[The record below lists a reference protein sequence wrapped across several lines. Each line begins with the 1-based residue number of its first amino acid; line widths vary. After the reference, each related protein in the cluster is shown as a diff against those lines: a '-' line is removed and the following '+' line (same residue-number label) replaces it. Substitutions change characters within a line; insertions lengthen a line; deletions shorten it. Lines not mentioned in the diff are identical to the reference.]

1 MASDPASTPVPNAA
15 ASTVNGQQQ
24 ALTAGAALGG
34 AATREGDTQA
44 AAAAAAAAAS
54 AAGPAEAAAAAELAA
69 AAADTEEGNTAF
81 LDALAE
87 ASPAVAAAA
96 VAATARAVA
105 AAAAAAPVA
114 ELERVVDSTSSNSTA
129 AAAQNAYLRLRASRR
144 NPQTTGLA
152 ADSKDAAVQL
162 LQQHST
168 RHSSSLAGDDI
179 VTLVLRLR
187 QQQQEQQ
194 ALFALE
200 ARRQQ
205 SQARLSYLLALQQ
218 RQQHVR
224 QLRAHLTE
232 CRHLL
237 LRIADHTI
245 GELQQESAAA
255 AAAGSSSSSSS
266 SSSSAARAVCVFE
279 GLGGVSALVDI
290 ATGAASL
297 PAGLLSRAA
306 PAVVTQIKELLHVV
320 LSESFYLLREF
331 VLSHQA
337 VAEQLGHHTGL
348 LRCLLSC
355 LVCPAVC
362 DAAELL
368 LEELIAPGDSPLSLH
383 FCSPSWLAA
392 AVAAEP
398 SSPTA
403 AAATSAAITAA
414 GGSATLLQ
422 GSWGELHVR
431 HVALLARLLTLLIV
445 ETDERLACSNS
456 LWLLRR
462 PPTRRSRRCAAAAAT
477 VAAHSPGAHSQQKQA
492 DNTPQGIS
500 ADGSAATSSNS
511 SSSGTKAW
519 SPWLLQPLG
528 EVPRG
533 PKETRESLSRL
544 IEMGPL
550 HCSSSNSSSRESSSG
565 SSSENDAP
573 DASIGHPSSHGR
585 SRKHRLAGGAVLLR
599 RQQQQQQEEANWLQR
614 RRSRSAAA
622 LLLGRGKLQSDDE
635 QMCEHRKA
643 FLTPGGPCC
652 SEGGCSSRHSS
663 SCCACVD
670 SNRDILLQQPQLVE
684 RLVELLRLQSIPL
697 PGFLSGVMCGGG
709 GPVTATTDT
718 GDALL
723 ELLNNS
729 NVPLFDL
736 VLGEPAGSRSTRGQ
750 HASRR
755 TSSGQARAAPR
766 SSAAAAVGG
775 GGGAA
780 AAGPGRRSSSNNT
793 AVELRGA
800 LDGRAMAFASRL
812 GLPYTRRRP
821 RGIPDGGPTAVDASS
836 GGRVNTSISAAAAAH
851 PYAAP
856 ANAAAAVAR
865 RDAADESRGGQ
876 RTPLLQRLTAAL
888 SFFGAEGQ
896 QASAAPPAASAAA
909 DNGSSSS
916 RQLGALGE
924 WGDAASAGFVGEGA
938 GAAGAPAEA
947 AAGAVTNS
955 ATEGTQ
961 FRGFME
967 EVIAAAAADGIAVGE
982 PDLLGAPDDL
992 DALAAAVAGPG
1003 EVSIGIEFLA
1013 PVSIPEQQQQHDQP
1027 LSSLEDA
1034 AATAA
1039 ASAATA
1045 RQSAADAAAAA
1056 EAVEFASDAIRGVAE
1071 EPPAASRAV
1080 WTVSALVGSQ
1090 QQQQQQQ
1097 QQQRTL
1103 VHVLLEPA
1111 DGTEDP
1117 DASLGWFNMTP
1128 QQRRDLL
1135 PQQQQQPQQDT
1146 ETLQQELQTQQ
1157 QQQQAMLVVQRHLL
1171 LHNQQGLGTQD
1182 ELQLRQL
1189 FNRTHQLYR
1198 QHRAALKRR
1207 NRRRKRNPQH
1217 HSSSSS
1223 SSSSRSLAAASP
1235 PSGAAGGLGPDEG
1248 QAEQEDQQRQQQQQ
1262 QDQQQDSTFM
1272 GRLLRR
1278 LSTLSFGVSRSHEA
1292 VAAAEDAVR
1301 AAATFSLDGIQGG
1314 GNNASAAA
1322 NFPEGKQ
1329 QHWLRRRRRRPSFS
1343 GSKRSR
1349 CSSSSSHRSSSGS
1362 SSSSSSEHGEPV
1374 GEPQGR
1380 RGLFA
1385 AGPPGQSAAAS
1396 KRQQQ
1401 QQDQGRLS
1409 RRDRYKRRK
1418 LQQRQQRRLALQ
1430 GTDGFPPQPLMKTL
1444 SADEGHSS
1452 SSSNSSFMSSATE
1465 DEAAELQ
1472 HLQELEIRK
1481 VASANSRAS
1490 RLPLAA
1496 LAPFRP
1502 SFATR
1507 SFLQQQR
1514 SQAAERSMS
1523 SSSSSSSRRG
1533 DVSTAATG
1541 RARQRGE
1548 ADFAAPRLPHAERAA
1563 AAAAPAAAEQSVVLD
1578 ASLPLHEQA
1587 QQVLQFYTSRSPGS
1601 PALGPSDSLQQQQEQ
1616 QQQQQQQLQRQQ
1628 EAVVSRSASS
1638 DSASAAEGVG
1648 DDASRLGLLSW
1659 RQWASSLWGSSRSL
1673 SDVAANAVA
1682 ADTHRPRGD
1691 AAASNAAAATAA
1703 TADASAAAARA
1714 PTAPERRRRL
1724 GGLRAGRIM
1733 ARQQQQQQQVQQQ
1746 VQLPSGGSVHD
1757 VLMAALQT
1765 LRGIVARQNSGA
1777 LEFILSSVLQQIAP
1791 PAHSYVLRM
1800 STILPHTALVDMC
1813 VAFGTQSELYFVIC
1827 SLMGGRTRAAVQRR
1841 LGRLGIVRVV
1851 GDLLEAQL
1859 WFTPDP
1865 LAHQWLPSTA
1875 EQQQQQQQQDNGT
1888 EEGLRGDG
1896 NCAGSSNSS
1905 SNNGSEGDEGE
1916 GAPPSCRPTANAEA
1930 WSEGPPVR
1938 RRRHSSNTAQSTNV
1952 FNSSSSSS
1960 NSSSNSSI
1968 GSRNSS
1974 SNASSTIY
1982 RATGAAFDTSLS
1994 ALPPP
1999 PASSERLC
2007 CCETSLCS
2015 FALELLR
2022 LIHDLGDYES
2032 GPVAAELRREMLT
2045 AHERNI
2051 VMHAL
2056 RAPRRVD
2063 LRPPLIRAVRQRL
2076 RVIHPHP
2083 LVDPDKHRRS
2093 AAATSSNNNNNSSSS
2108 SSSRRSSS
2116 AGMAMDTQP
2125 QEQRTE
2131 ARAAQVEDSTASPA
2145 ASESSQQEPQES
2157 RQRRAGAAASDG
2169 TSSSNSSSSTS
2180 SGETAGTHR
2189 SSEQFGRIATRYI
2202 FKGTAGLLCRLIC
2215 IYGHEPPSSLYKFWL
2230 ASSIEACIRGSDPLI
2245 KVFAAESGLLQILLS
2260 DMHAIALEQRRLQ
2273 NKQEEQGSAA
2283 LPAAV
2288 EMLQEGG
2295 AVSDSNSSSS
2305 NGSSSSSSAAQRGM
2319 LQSCCDLLGE
2329 LLKFNPYVLLLLDRH
2344 FARDPAALAVFTST
2358 IEDNLIDTNVLVRS
2372 LYLTAELCRQTARVH
2387 TLAAASE
2394 VLKLPQ
2400 GPADACAVDQQVEA
2414 AAAVA
2419 AAAAAAAAADAA
2431 AEGRELLREHR
2442 YLPLWRQMHFF
2453 DRNSSSPITLHGS
2466 QEEEEKQQRQQG
2478 QSCLSK
2484 GMPHDSDSCCATGG
2498 FAAPT
2503 GLTIPFADGG
2513 SLRKLLRRFQN
2524 SSSRLLANDN
2534 SSCSS
2539 SRFLASDCSSSS
2551 SSEAIVDALG
2561 LSGGN
2566 PAGKSDQ
2573 LSHAGGEQLLFP
2585 QQHQQQQQQD
2595 EDVCY
2600 WDLAPLGIGLRP
2612 DPSPAMVASVLQGSR
2627 ELHAVFSGKY
2637 RADVSLLLDP
2647 EKSPIAKF
2655 ITERRTE
2662 ILKRLMCAVSFE
2674 GVVPDSICCV
2684 NTSLVL
2690 LLLTLLDGQLPETL
2704 REIKQ
2709 QFNKAEAE
2717 LAASGSPV
2725 GVGPLLQRLIQGD
2738 RSHEQQHSL
2747 QKREEPIQ
2755 QQEEQ
2760 QQERKQGDGV
2770 QRQHQQQQRVQEDT
2784 DDRSLEES
2792 MGVGAFNFW
2801 RLLHF
2806 WRVHYMRRRKDARGL
2821 EFASQIPLHYW
2832 HERQLQQEQR
2842 ALLQMLP

>member
-1 MASDPASTPVPNAA
+1 MASDPASPPVPIAA
-15 ASTVNGQQQ
+15 ASAVNDQQHDS
-24 ALTAGAALGG
+24 TAGAVAGG
-34 AATREGDTQA
+34 AAATEGATE
-44 AAAAAAAAAS
+44 AAAAAAS
-54 AAGPAEAAAAAELAA
+54 AAGAAEAVAAAEAAAATAASAAGAAEAAAAAGPAA
-69 AAADTEEGNTAF
+69 AAEPAAASTHTATGCSSF
-81 LDALAE
+81 LDAVAE
-87 ASPAVAAAA
+87 SAPAVAAAA
-96 VAATARAVA
+96 APATATTAP
-105 AAAAAAPVA
+105 AAAPIA
-114 ELERVVDSTSSNSTA
+114 ELEQVVNNSISSTTTA
-129 AAAQNAYLRLRASRR
+129 PPNAYLRLRASRR
-144 NPQTTGLA
+144 KPHTTGLA
-152 ADSKDAAVQL
+152 AASKDAAVQL
-162 LQQHST
+162 LQQHSS
-168 RHSSSLAGDDI
+168 RHRSNLAGDDI

-194 ALFALE
+194 ALFAQE

-205 SQARLSYLLALQQ
+205 SQARPSYLLALQQ

-245 GELQQESAAA
+245 GELQQESVA
-255 AAAGSSSSSSS
+255 AAAGSSNST
-266 SSSSAARAVCVFE
+266 SSSSATRAVCVFE
-279 GLGGVSALVDI
+279 GLGGVSALVDV

-331 VLSHQA
+331 VLSHQS

-392 AVAAEP
+392 AAAAEQT
-398 SSPTA
+398 SRTAA
-403 AAATSAAITAA
+403 AAATSAAIAAA

-462 PPTRRSRRCAAAAAT
+462 PATRRSRRCAAAGSAAS
-477 VAAHSPGAHSQQKQA
+477 AAHAPEAHTQQKQV
-492 DNTPQGIS
+492 DNTCEATN
-500 ADGSAATSSNS
+500 ADDSAAS
-511 SSSGTKAW
+511 SSSSSSTKAW
-519 SPWLLQPLG
+519 SSWLLQPLG

-533 PKETRESLSRL
+533 PKETRESLGRL

-550 HCSSSNSSSRESSSG
+550 HCSSSNSSS
-565 SSSENDAP
+565 SSSENDTL
-573 DASIGHPSSHGR
+573 DASIGHPSRQHGC
-585 SRKHRLAGGAVLLR
+585 SRKRRLAAGAVLR
-599 RQQQQQQEEANWLQR
+599 RQQQQREEDSWLQW

-670 SNRDILLQQPQLVE
+670 SNREILLQQPQLVE

-709 GPVTATTDT
+709 VPVTAASDT

-736 VLGEPAGSRSTRGQ
+736 VLGDPTGSRSTRRQ
-750 HASRR
+750 HASRGR
-755 TSSGQARAAPR
+755 TGSGQVTAAPR
-766 SSAAAAVGG
+766 ASAAAAPGG
-775 GGGAA
+775 TA
-780 AAGPGRRSSSNNT
+780 AAGAGRRSSSNST
-793 AVELRGA
+793 AAVELRGA
-800 LDGRAMAFASRL
+800 LDGRAITLASRL
-812 GLPYTRRRP
+812 GLPYTRRRS
-821 RGIPDGGPTAVDASS
+821 RGISDGGAAAVDASS
-836 GGRVNTSISAAAAAH
+836 GGRSTAPHSAAAAAY

-856 ANAAAAVAR
+856 ANDAAAAAS
-865 RDAADESRGGQ
+865 RDASDESRGGQ

-888 SFFGAEGQ
+888 SFFGADGQ
-896 QASAAPPAASAAA
+896 QVAEAAPAVAAA
-909 DNGSSSS
+909 AYSGSSSS
-916 RQLGALGE
+916 SSSSRHSATLGE
-924 WGDAASAGFVGEGA
+924 EGDAAGVESVGESA
-938 GAAGAPAEA
+938 GAAGAAAAAAEA
-947 AAGAVTNS
+947 AAGAARTDS
-955 ATEGTQ
+955 TTEGAQ

-967 EVIAAAAADGIAVGE
+967 EVIAAAAADAIAVAE
-982 PDLLGAPDDL
+982 PDLLGAPDEL

-1013 PVSIPEQQQQHDQP
+1013 PVPLPEQQQHDPQ
-1027 LSSLEDA
+1027 LSSLEQA
-1034 AATAA
+1034 AAAA
-1039 ASAATA
+1039 AAATA

-1080 WTVSALVGSQ
+1080 WTVSALVGSSQ
-1090 QQQQQQQ
+1090 QQQLQ

-1111 DGTEDP
+1111 DDTEDP
-1117 DASLGWFNMTP
+1117 DASLSWFNMAP
-1128 QQRRDLL
+1128 QQRQDLL
-1135 PQQQQQPQQDT
+1135 PQQQQDP
-1146 ETLQQELQTQQ
+1146 ETLQQEMQTQQ

-1198 QHRAALKRR
+1198 RHRAALKRR
-1207 NRRRKRNPQH
+1207 NRTKKRDSKH
-1217 HSSSSS
+1217 HSSSSN

-1235 PSGAAGGLGPDEG
+1235 PSGAAVRLRPDEG
-1248 QAEQEDQQRQQQQQ
+1248 QAEQEEQQQQQQQ
-1262 QDQQQDSTFM
+1262 QDQQQESTFM

-1278 LSTLSFGVSRSHEA
+1278 LSMLSFGVSRSHES
-1292 VAAAEDAVR
+1292 AAA
-1301 AAATFSLDGIQGG
+1301 AAGADEEAAGAAGTFSLDDIHAGG
-1314 GNNASAAA
+1314 SIANAATEST
-1322 NFPEGKQ
+1322 EGKQ
-1329 QHWLRRRRRRPSFS
+1329 QHWLRRRRRRPSSS

-1362 SSSSSSEHGEPV
+1362 SSSSEVGEPV
-1374 GEPQGR
+1374 GKHQGR

-1385 AGPPGQSAAAS
+1385 AGPRGQSAAAA

-1401 QQDQGRLS
+1401 QDHGGLS

-1430 GTDGFPPQPLMKTL
+1430 GTEGFPPQPLMKTL
-1444 SADEGHSS
+1444 SADERHSS
-1452 SSSNSSFMSSATE
+1452 SSSNSSLMSSATE

-1472 HLQELEIRK
+1472 QLQELEIRK

-1507 SFLQQQR
+1507 NFLHQQR
-1514 SQAAERSMS
+1514 SQAIESSMS
-1523 SSSSSSSRRG
+1523 SSSSSSSSSSRRE
-1533 DVSTAATG
+1533 DLTTAAAAG
-1541 RARQRGE
+1541 AIQRVE
-1548 ADFAAPRLPHAERAA
+1548 ADAAAPQLPHAARAAGAA
-1563 AAAAPAAAEQSVVLD
+1563 AAVAPAAAEQSVVLD
-1578 ASLPLHEQA
+1578 ATLPLHEQA
-1587 QQVLQFYTSRSPGS
+1587 QQVLQLYTSRSPGFL
-1601 PALGPSDSLQQQQEQ
+1601 ALGPGGSVLQ
-1616 QQQQQQQLQRQQ
+1616 QQQQQQQQQQ
-1628 EAVVSRSASS
+1628 EAAVSRSASS
-1638 DSASAAEGVG
+1638 ETTSAAEGAG
-1648 DDASRLGLLSW
+1648 DDAGGLGLLSW
-1659 RQWASSLWGSSRSL
+1659 RQWASSLWGSSRSM
-1673 SDVAANAVA
+1673 SEVAANAVA
-1682 ADTHRPRGD
+1682 MDARRSTDD
-1691 AAASNAAAATAA
+1691 AAASNAAAAAA
-1703 TADASAAAARA
+1703 AGASADAPAAAAGA
-1714 PTAPERRRRL
+1714 PSAPDRRHRV
-1724 GGLRAGRIM
+1724 GGLRAGRVVSLQQQQ
-1733 ARQQQQQQQVQQQ
+1733 RQQQQQQQQ

-1800 STILPHTALVDMC
+1800 STILPHT
-1813 VAFGTQSELYFVIC
+1813 SELYFVIC

-1859 WFTPDP
+1859 WFTTDP
-1865 LAHQWLPSTA
+1865 LAHQWLPATA
-1875 EQQQQQQQQDNGT
+1875 EQQQHQQQQQQMVVDN
-1888 EEGLRGDG
+1888 ESEDRHRGDG
-1896 NCAGSSNSS
+1896 GCGRSSNK
-1905 SNNGSEGDEGE
+1905 SNDGSERDEEE
-1916 GAPPSCRPTANAEA
+1916 GARFPCGPTANAEA
-1930 WSEGPPVR
+1930 WCEDPPVR
-1938 RRRHSSNTAQSTNV
+1938 RHRHSSSATQSTNG

-1960 NSSSNSSI
+1960 SSSSAISSL
-1968 GSRNSS
+1968 
-1974 SNASSTIY
+1974 Y
-1982 RATGAAFDTSLS
+1982 RVTGAAFDSSLA

-1999 PASSERLC
+1999 PEFSERLC

-2032 GPVAAELRREMLT
+2032 GPVAAQLRREMLT

-2083 LVDPDKHRRS
+2083 LVDPDKHRRP
-2093 AAATSSNNNNNSSSS
+2093 AAAASSNTSNDNNNSSSR
-2108 SSSRRSSS
+2108 SRRSSS
-2116 AGMAMDTQP
+2116 AGMTIDTQP
-2125 QEQRTE
+2125 QEQQTE
-2131 ARAAQVEDSTASPA
+2131 GRVTQVEGSPVSLA
-2145 ASESSQQEPQES
+2145 ASESSQQEPQH
-2157 RQRRAGAAASDG
+2157 QRVAAAASASDNI
-2169 TSSSNSSSSTS
+2169 SSNNSSNTS
-2180 SGETAGTHR
+2180 NSETAGTHR

-2202 FKGTAGLLCRLIC
+2202 FKGTAGLLSRLIC

-2245 KVFAAESGLLQILLS
+2245 KIFAAESGLLQILLS
-2260 DMHAIALEQRRLQ
+2260 DMHAIALEQRQLQ
-2273 NKQEEQGSAA
+2273 KKHEELRGTGA
-2283 LPAAV
+2283 LPPAA
-2288 EMLQEGG
+2288 EISQEGE
-2295 AVSDSNSSSS
+2295 AVPDTSSSGSGS
-2305 NGSSSSSSAAQRGM
+2305 NGSNSSSAAQRGM

-2387 TLAAASE
+2387 TLAVALEA
-2394 VLKLPQ
+2394 LKLPQ
-2400 GPADACAVDQQVEA
+2400 RSADACAVDQGVEA
-2414 AAAVA
+2414 TA
-2419 AAAAAAAAADAA
+2419 AAAAAAAAAASDAA
-2431 AEGRELLREHR
+2431 AERRELPREHR

-2466 QEEEEKQQRQQG
+2466 QEEEETLQRQQG
-2478 QSCLSK
+2478 RSCLSK
-2484 GMPHDSDSCCATGG
+2484 GMPHVSDSCCSTGG

-2513 SLRKLLRRFQN
+2513 SLRKLLKRFQQG
-2524 SSSRLLANDN
+2524 SSS
-2534 SSCSS
+2534 SSMP
-2539 SRFLASDCSSSS
+2539 DSSSS
-2551 SSEAIVDALG
+2551 SSYRNRFKGSADAL
-2561 LSGGN
+2561 LSGCSLAEKQEH
-2566 PAGKSDQ
+2566 PPQAE
-2573 LSHAGGEQLLFP
+2573 GEQQLY
-2585 QQHQQQQQQD
+2585 QQHPQQQQ

-2600 WDLAPLGIGLRP
+2600 WNIAPLGLGLRP
-2612 DPSPAMVASVLQGSR
+2612 DPSPSMVASVLQGSR

-2637 RADVSLLLDP
+2637 RADVCLLLDP
-2647 EKSPIAKF
+2647 ERSPIAKF

-2704 REIKQ
+2704 REIKL
-2709 QFNKAEAE
+2709 QFKKAE
-2717 LAASGSPV
+2717 V
-2725 GVGPLLQRLIQGD
+2725 GHLNGPAVCEPRQQQQQ
-2738 RSHEQQHSL
+2738 HEQQ
-2747 QKREEPIQ
+2747 Q
-2755 QQEEQ
+2755 QVEGKGE
-2760 QQERKQGDGV
+2760 
-2770 QRQHQQQQRVQEDT
+2770 QQQQRQQQQVQEDN
-2784 DDRSLEES
+2784 DGRLIEES

-2832 HERQLQQEQR
+2832 HELVTILCGPADEPTSLAYRI
-2842 ALLQMLP
+2842 